1 MSGPMNARILY
12 WGVAG
17 AGKSTN
23 LETIHAKLRSSNRGE
38 LRQAMTRLDP
48 TVTYEVLPIQLG
60 DVGGVPTEI
69 EIVTVPDGPEQA
81 PTRKQLL
88 DEVNG
93 IVLVIDSSPARVDAN
108 VAAIQ
113 ELQGALE
120 SYGRSLTDLP
130 LVVQYNKRDL
140 VDDNAIEALHRRLD
154 LPTSAVFEAVAVDGT
169 GVLPTLTTVS
179 KAVVKNLRD
188 AHAAAAEAAPAA
200 APQPEPVAHLQ
211 PPMPAPADLATFGT
225 PTPVYEPTP
234 PLPAAGEGS
243 LAMRERTTPADA
255 SARLLESALEAEVYS
270 SSDDLEAADAFE
282 QAAHTSFDQSFEQL
296 AQEDKPNRGLSVGPD
311 LRIVSVGTAT
321 REDERSIRV
330 PLVLGD
336 AEGATASLALTIS
349 LEGLLDEDEA

>member
-179 KAVVKNLRD
+179 KAVVLR
-188 AHAAAAEAAPAA
+188 AHAAAPGRWRGFPGDARTHDPGRRERAPARKR
-200 APQPEPVAHLQ
+200 
-211 PPMPAPADLATFGT
+211 
-225 PTPVYEPTP
+225 
-234 PLPAAGEGS
+234 S
-243 LAMRERTTPADA
+243 R
-255 SARLLESALEAEVYS
+255 S
-270 SSDDLEAADAFE
+270 
-282 QAAHTSFDQSFEQL
+282 
-296 AQEDKPNRGLSVGPD
+296 RGLF
-311 LRIVSVGTAT
+311 
-321 REDERSIRV
+321 E
-330 PLVLGD
+330 
-336 AEGATASLALTIS
+336 
-349 LEGLLDEDEA
+349 